1 MASVQ
6 SLGVASCVG
15 GPMRQCGMAAAM
27 LRAEF
32 ARLKQGRLP
41 IQWRML
47 YPERR
52 GSKEESLA
60 KLNKAISQYTE
71 NWTLGNRPFLV
82 VGGDHSCA
90 LGTWAGV
97 MNGLRQPDK
106 FGLIWL
112 DAHMDAHTFATSP
125 SGNVHGMPVAALLG
139 KAAMHPS
146 SRAIKPENLILIGV
160 RSYEQEEYGLLK
172 QAGVDIV
179 FADQI
184 SELAPVLLQAIDTL
198 SLSCE
203 SIGISIDLDVIDPAD
218 APGVETPA
226 KGGIKARDLLSALA
240 LLNRYPK
247 VCGLEICEFT
257 PENDINNKTLH
268 LMKAIVEAFYG
279 GPECL
284 VAHSKPNKFLGS
296 LISGIKGS
304 SIPS

>member
-1 MASVQ
+1 
-6 SLGVASCVG
+6 VG
-15 GPMRQCGMAAAM
+15 GLMRHCGMAAAM

-32 ARLKQGRLP
+32 ARQKQGRLP
-41 IQWRML
+41 IHWRML
-47 YPERR
+47 YPEHR
-52 GSKEESLA
+52 GSKEETLA

-71 NWTLGNRPFLV
+71 NWILGNRPFLV

-97 MNGLRQPDK
+97 LNGLRQPDK

-125 SGNVHGMPVAALLG
+125 YGNVHGMPVAALLG
-139 KAAMHPS
+139 KADNKLAAMYPS
-146 SRAIKPENLILIGV
+146 SRAIKPEHFILIGV
-160 RSYEQEEYGLLK
+160 RSYEHEEYVLLK

-179 FADQI
+179 FANQI

-203 SIGISIDLDVIDPAD
+203 SIGISIDLDVIDPVD

-226 KGGIKARDLLSALA
+226 VGGIKARDLLAALA
-240 LLNRYPK
+240 LVYRHPK
-247 VCGLEICEFT
+247 VCGLEISEFT

-284 VAHSKPNKFLGS
+284 VDYSKPNKFLGS
-296 LISGIKGS
+296 LTSGIKGN